1 MDKLFN
7 DLKFFIDER
16 IDNDIKVMERNERYK
31 NSYKNYEN
39 IYKNLSSSLNKN
51 QKQDLEALTDL
62 LIDIYKQHRYITY
75 QTGFI
80 DGLKIRNN

>member
-1 MDKLFN
+1 MDKLFD
-7 DLKFFIDER
+7 DLKYFIDER
-16 IDNDIKVMERNERYK
+16 IDNDIKVLEQKASYK
-31 NSYKNYEN
+31 NSYHSYEN
-39 IYKNLSSSLNKN
+39 IYKTLSSSLSKN
-51 QKQDLEALTDL
+51 QKQDLEILTNL

>member
-1 MDKLFN
+1 MDKLFD
-7 DLKFFIDER
+7 DLKYFIDER
-16 IDNDIKVMERNERYK
+16 IDNDIKVMERKEHYK

-39 IYKNLSSSLNKN
+39 LYKNLSSSLNKN
-51 QKQDLEALTDL
+51 QKQDLETLTNL
-62 LIDIYKQHRYITY
+62 LIDIYTEHRYITY